1 MDFFTQLSDKAVLK
15 YEKLVVQ
22 QYQKVDE
29 IPFDFSRKIMSVV
42 VDVDGKHRIITKG
55 APEEVFK
62 RCTKYVL
69 DEELPDDLDTS
80 DRYLVVPHKTELDLG
95 KDLALRFA
103 AREIPDYSEQVAS
116 IFRSKGAYGRFKQ
129 LSEDKG
135 VLEKW
140 YKFEEEAT
148 EKALREWC
156 AANDIQI
163 VESSASSAA

>member
-1 MDFFTQLSDKAVLK
+1 MTVT
-15 YEKLVVQ
+15 YE
-22 QYQKVDE
+22 E
-29 IPFDFSRKIMSVV
+29 ISSAFEFVAS
-42 VDVDGKHRIITKG
+42 G
-55 APEEVFK
+55 APMEHSAYISLDTGQIYWASELAS
-62 RCTKYVL
+62 L
-69 DEELPDDLDTS
+69 DEELPDDLGTS

>member
-1 MDFFTQLSDKAVLK
+1 MVTVT
-15 YEKLVVQ
+15 YE
-22 QYQKVDE
+22 E
-29 IPFDFSRKIMSVV
+29 ISSAFEFVAS
-42 VDVDGKHRIITKG
+42 G
-55 APEEVFK
+55 APMEHSAYISLDTGQIYWASELAS
-62 RCTKYVL
+62 L

>member
-1 MDFFTQLSDKAVLK
+1 MTVT
-15 YEKLVVQ
+15 YE
-22 QYQKVDE
+22 E
-29 IPFDFSRKIMSVV
+29 ISSAFEFVAS
-42 VDVDGKHRIITKG
+42 G
-55 APEEVFK
+55 APMEHSAYISLDTGQIYWASELAS
-62 RCTKYVL
+62 L
-69 DEELPDDLDTS
+69 DEELPDDLGTS

-95 KDLALRFA
+95 KNLALRFA
-103 AREIPDYSEQVAS
+103 AEELPDSYEQVAN

-129 LSEDKG
+129 LLEDEA